1 MIRRTLR
8 NGLVAVVAAVAFF
21 PVTAVA
27 SAAPAEVTAVAPA
40 ALAAHVPS
48 WATPVSTPSWYPTI
62 PQSAL
67 PGHPGARHILP
78 KTPKHHARRH
88 VATHVRHHVAA
99 PAWRHTRTHA
109 RRHVVRHTRHHLAS
123 HTWGR
128 VTTHHLRLN
137 VRSGPG
143 TGYRV
148 IGSRPIGHVMGI
160 TCKKRGSSV
169 QGNRHWYK
177 LAHHKGYVSAR
188 YVHNRSAVRWC

>member
-8 NGLVAVVAAVAFF
+8 NGLVAAIAAVAVF

-27 SAAPAEVTAVAPA
+27 SAAPAAQAPDWVTP
-40 ALAAHVPS
+40 
-48 WATPVSTPSWYPTI
+48 TQISTPSWYPTA
-62 PQSAL
+62 PQSSI
-67 PGHPGARHILP
+67 PGLPGARHAQHKAP
-78 KTPKHHARRH
+78 KRHARRH
-88 VATHVRHHVAA
+88 VTTHVRHHV
-99 PAWRHTRTHA
+99 TRHA
-109 RRHVVRHTRHHLAS
+109 RRHVTT

-128 VTTHHLRLN
+128 VATHHFRLN

-148 IGSRPIGHVMGI
+148 IGSRPIGHVVTI
-160 TCKKRGSSV
+160 TCKKRGSNV
-169 QGNRHWYK
+169 LGNRRWYK